1 MASITSILISL
12 CPESNWATDGDKII
26 WEDKIN
32 KQPTDEEIEIERQ
45 RLTKLIPI
53 KKLRKER
60 NRLLQQ
66 TDVYGLADY
75 PFPDEANKT
84 AWLEYRKALRDLPQ
98 NVVIDIKGN
107 LVDVVFPIKPS
118 SRK

>member
-1 MASITSILISL
+1 MIDITSILISL

-26 WEDKIN
+26 WEDEIN

-66 TDVYGLADY
+66 TDVFVLLLS
-75 PFPDEANKT
+75 FC
-84 AWLEYRKALRDLPQ
+84 
-98 NVVIDIKGN
+98 DIPLYYN
-107 LVDVVFPIKPS
+107 IILFS
-118 SRK
+118 A